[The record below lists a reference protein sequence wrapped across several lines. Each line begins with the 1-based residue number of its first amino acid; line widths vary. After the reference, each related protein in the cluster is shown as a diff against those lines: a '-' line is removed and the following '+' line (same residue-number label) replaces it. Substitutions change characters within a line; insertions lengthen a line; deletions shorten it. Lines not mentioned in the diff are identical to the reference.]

1 MMDFWIAEDFWALFP
16 AAHIGVV
23 IALGLDNEASGA
35 EAAALL
41 AQAVAQTG
49 TALQDETLD
58 MATYP
63 AVAPWREA
71 YQAFGVKPN
80 KYRSSIENLLRAARA
95 GSVRSINPL
104 VDLYNSVSLRHQ
116 LPCGGEDL
124 AAVVGDIRLT
134 RAVGDEVFVP
144 LGAPDA
150 QPPQAG
156 EVIYRDDAG
165 VLCRAWNWREAERT
179 KLTPA
184 TRAAFLC
191 IEALPPLSAESL
203 RGACTDLAVLVSRQL
218 GANCRVEILS
228 QERPRIT
235 LERVD

>member
-1 MMDFWIAEDFWALFP
+1 MDFRIEDDFWALFP

-23 IALGLDNEASGA
+23 IARGIDNEVAGE

-41 AQAVAQTG
+41 AQAAAQT
-49 TALQDETLD
+49 AAVLQDDTLD
-58 MATYP
+58 WATYP

-71 YQAFGVKPN
+71 YRAFGVKPN
-80 KYRSSIENLLRAARA
+80 KYRSSIENLLRSARA
-95 GSVRSINPL
+95 GTVRSINPL

-134 RAVGDEVFVP
+134 RAVGDELFVP
-144 LGAPDA
+144 LGSPEP

-156 EVIYRDDAG
+156 EVIYRDDEG

-179 KLTPA
+179 KLTPT
-184 TRAAFLC
+184 TRDAFLC
-191 IEALPPLSAESL
+191 IEVLSPLSEGSL
-203 RGACTDLAVLVSRQL
+203 RSACADLAELVSSKL
-218 GANCRVEILS
+218 GASCRVEILS
-228 QERPRIT
+228 QQRPIIT
-235 LERVD
+235 L

>member
-1 MMDFWIAEDFWALFP
+1 MNFRIEEEFWALFP

-23 IALGLDNEASGA
+23 IARGIDNEVAS
-35 EAAALL
+35 EAATLL
-41 AQAVAQTG
+41 AQAG
-49 TALQDETLD
+49 ALSQDDKLD
-58 MATYP
+58 MAALVDWATHP

-71 YQAFGVKPN
+71 YRAFGLKPN
-80 KYRSSIENLLRAARA
+80 KYRSSIESLLRSART

-134 RAVGDEVFVP
+134 RAVGNELFAP
-144 LGAPDA
+144 LGSPEP

-156 EVIYRDDAG
+156 EVIYRDDEG

-179 KLTPA
+179 KLTA
-184 TRAAFLC
+184 STRDAFLC
-191 IEALPPLSAESL
+191 VEVLPPLSEEAL
-203 RGACTDLAVLVSRQL
+203 RAACADLAELVSQKL
-218 GANCRVEILS
+218 GASCRVEILG
-228 QERPRIT
+228 QQRPIIT
-235 LERVD
+235 L

>member
-1 MMDFWIAEDFWALFP
+1 MDFRIEEDFWALFP

-23 IALGLDNEASGA
+23 IARGIDNESAGEEA
-35 EAAALL
+35 EEAAALL
-41 AQAVAQTG
+41 AQAAAQAG
-49 TALQDETLD
+49 SALQDDTLD
-58 MATYP
+58 ITTYP

-71 YQAFGVKPN
+71 YRAFGVKPN
-80 KYRSSIENLLRAARA
+80 KYRSSIENLLRSARA

-134 RAVGDEVFVP
+134 RAAGDELFVP
-144 LGAPDA
+144 LGSPDP

-184 TRAAFLC
+184 TRDAFLC
-191 IEALPPLSAESL
+191 IEALPPLSEESL
-203 RGACTDLAVLVSRQL
+203 RAACTDLAEMVSSKL
-218 GANCRVEILS
+218 GASCRVEILS
-228 QERPRIT
+228 HQRPIIT
-235 LERVD
+235 L